1 MQAMPQERKEGLI
14 GSMTFDEF
22 KILVKGMK
30 AVYTSERFLPDADSI
45 KIWYSLLKDL
55 QYTVLNAAIQKYI
68 SLNKFPPTI
77 ADLREIATTICA
89 GDLPDWGEGWEKV
102 LQAIRRFGF
111 YRESEAL
118 QTMDELTQTCVKRL
132 GWRNL
137 CLSENNN
144 HDRANFRMI
153 YEQLAER
160 TKKEA
165 VLPISLNNTIKQ
177 LNASTVKQID
187 CQSAEGG
194 RRDGEC

>member
-1 MQAMPQERKEGLI
+1 MEREQ
-14 GSMTFDEF
+14 F
-22 KILVKGMK
+22 KVLCKGMK
-30 AVYTSERFLPDADSI
+30 AVYTQETFLPDANAFN
-45 KIWYSLLKDL
+45 IWFALLGDL
-55 QYTVLNAAIQKYI
+55 EYTVLNAAIQKYM
-68 SLNKFPPTI
+68 LTNKFPPTI
-77 ADLREIATTICA
+77 ADLRELATTICA
-89 GDLPDWGEGWEKV
+89 GEIPDWGEGWEKV
-102 LQAIRRFGF
+102 LHAIRRFGF

-137 CLSENNN
+137 CMSENNN